1 MLAAPGRIRSLND
14 CWGAMSEVIALSP
27 RASSEIS
34 KLSPLRRGSFW
45 RGLCQFDCASA
56 DSKPLAFANRAVA
69 SASPPAA
76 ASQLPIEAR
85 DRPGLSISL
94 AQRARNITRQIFVLG
109 SKIRQQSSQPSDWL
123 SLSHVPETGGGIAV
137 VIRFDVRPPCG
148 GRIDNSPSFVIA
160 GQAALAVHSPAREQ
174 QH

>member
-1 MLAAPGRIRSLND
+1 MLGHRGRIRSLND
-14 CWGAMSEVIALSP
+14 CWGAISEVIALSP

-34 KLSPLRRGSFW
+34 ELSPLRRGSFW
-45 RGLCQFDCASA
+45 RGLCNSIARVPIA
-56 DSKPLAFANRAVA
+56 KALAFANRAVA
-69 SASPPAA
+69 SASPAAA

-85 DRPGLSISL
+85 DRPALSISPGST
-94 AQRARNITRQIFVLG
+94 RSEHHRQIFVLG

-137 VIRFDVRPPCG
+137 VICFDVRPPCG

>member
-1 MLAAPGRIRSLND
+1 MLGHRGRIRSLND
-14 CWGAMSEVIALSP
+14 CWGAISEVIALSP

-34 KLSPLRRGSFW
+34 ELSPLRRGSFW

-69 SASPPAA
+69 SASPAA
-76 ASQLPIEAR
+76 VSQLPIEAR
-85 DRPGLSISL
+85 DRPALSISPGST
-94 AQRARNITRQIFVLG
+94 RSEHHRQIFVLG

-137 VIRFDVRPPCG
+137 VICFDVRPPCG